1 MDVIEKRRNAARKQ
15 ATTFVPEL
23 VQLFPHFVER
33 SLKVSDKFSPFKTP
47 SVLQEC

>member
-1 MDVIEKRRNAARKQ
+1 MDVIEKERNAARKQ

-23 VQLFPHFVER
+23 VQFFPHFVER
-33 SLKVSDKFSPFKTP
+33 SLKVSERVSPFKTS